1 MYGVPFCIGGVCVVI
16 VPAVKRG
23 DKQVRQIDG
32 EPERILVIIIRDAD
46 DLRAGLPGLERV
58 EDLLIGLSVAEGV
71 CVTAGPDV
79 DARVDLHAG
88 ILPRLFPRN
97 SDRGE
102 AERGICGIVPAG
114 EAHRAV
120 PEQILPQRGLQLYLQ
135 PCGGRRVPG
144 EDMLVERHVL
154 ARRGHRVRADR
165 RAARAYQ
172 RQREKYDQS
181 LTHRRPPCRSVRQAP
196 LRRGQT
202 DS

>member
-1 MYGVPFCIGGVCVVI
+1 MDGVPFCIGGVCVVI

-71 CVTAGPDV
+71 CVTVGPDV

-102 AERGICGIVPAG
+102 AERGVRGIVRPEKRTVLSQNRFCRSAACSCTCSPAAAAGSPAKTCSSNVTSSRGAATACVQTAAPHAHTSASARNTIRVLRIVVLPAG
-114 EAHRAV
+114 
-120 PEQILPQRGLQLYLQ
+120 QLGKRL
-135 PCGGRRVPG
+135 
-144 EDMLVERHVL
+144 
-154 ARRGHRVRADR
+154 
-165 RAARAYQ
+165 
-172 RQREKYDQS
+172 
-181 LTHRRPPCRSVRQAP
+181 
-196 LRRGQT
+196 
-202 DS
+202 